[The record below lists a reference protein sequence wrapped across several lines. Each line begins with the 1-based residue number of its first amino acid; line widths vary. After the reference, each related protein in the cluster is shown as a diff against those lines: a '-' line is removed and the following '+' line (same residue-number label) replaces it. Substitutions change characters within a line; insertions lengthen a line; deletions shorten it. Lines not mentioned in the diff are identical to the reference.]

1 MTSCVI
7 GVGNAM
13 RGDDAVGL
21 EVARLLEGSLP
32 KEVSLHVCE
41 GEPVALLELWA
52 GCDRVILVDAMVSG
66 AEPGTV
72 RSFDAATAPLPPE
85 LSGTSTHL
93 LGVGE
98 AIELARTLDR
108 LPGRVDVYAIEAGR
122 LDAGE
127 PLSATVA
134 AAAAVVAASIRE
146 SLRED

>member
-1 MTSCVI
+1 VTTCVI

-32 KEVSLHVCE
+32 PGVPVHVCE
-41 GEPVALLELWA
+41 GEPVALLDLWA
-52 GCDRVILVDAMVSG
+52 GCDRVILVDAMVTG
-66 AEPGTV
+66 AEPGTL
-72 RSFDAATAPLPPE
+72 RSFDAAASPLPPE

-108 LPGRVDVYAIEAGR
+108 LPPRVEVHAIEAGR

-127 PLSATVA
+127 PLSAPVA
-134 AAAAVVAASIRE
+134 AAAAVVATSIRE

>member
-1 MTSCVI
+1 VTSCVI

-32 KEVSLHVCE
+32 AGVALHTCE
-41 GEPVALLELWA
+41 GEPVALLDLWA
-52 GCDRVILVDAMVSG
+52 GCDRVLLVDAMRSG

-72 RSFDAATAPLPPE
+72 RVFDAVVSPLPPE
-85 LSGTSTHL
+85 LAGPSTHL
-93 LGVGE
+93 VGVGE
-98 AIELARTLDR
+98 AIELARALDR
-108 LPGRVDVYAIEAGR
+108 LPERLEVHAIEAGQ

-127 PLSATVA
+127 PLSARVA
-134 AAAAVVAASIRE
+134 AAAAVVASTIRE

>member
-1 MTSCVI
+1 MSTLVV

-21 EVARLLEGSLP
+21 EVARLLEGTLSP
-32 KEVSLHVCE
+32 TVSLRLCE
-41 GEPVALLELWA
+41 GEPVALLDMWT
-52 GCDRVILVDAMVSG
+52 GCERVVLVDAMVSG

-72 RSFDAATAPLPPE
+72 RTFDAVASPLPPE

-108 LPGRVDVYAIEAGR
+108 LPRRIDVFAIEAAR

-127 PLSATVA
+127 PLSAPVA
-134 AAAAVVAASIRE
+134 AAAMVVATSIRE
-146 SLRED
+146 ALREV

>member
-21 EVARLLEGSLP
+21 EVVRLLEGSLSP
-32 KEVSLHVCE
+32 EVAVKTCE
-41 GEPVALLELWA
+41 GEPVALLDLWE
-52 GCDRVILVDAMVSG
+52 GCTRVVLVDAMVSG

-72 RSFDAATAPLPPE
+72 RSFDAVTAALPPE

-98 AIELARTLDR
+98 AIELARTLGR
-108 LPGRVDVYAIEAGR
+108 LPARVDVYAIEAAR
-122 LDAGE
+122 LDAGQS
-127 PLSATVA
+127 LSAPVA
-134 AAAAVVAASIRE
+134 AAAMVVATSIRE
-146 SLRED
+146 ALRED

>member
-1 MTSCVI
+1 MSTLVV

-21 EVARLLEGSLP
+21 EVARLLEGTLP
-32 KEVSLHVCE
+32 PTVSLRICE
-41 GEPVALLELWA
+41 GEPVALLDMWT
-52 GCDRVILVDAMVSG
+52 GCERVVLVDAMVSG

-72 RSFDAATAPLPPE
+72 RTFDAVASPLPPE

-98 AIELARTLDR
+98 AIELARTLGR
-108 LPGRVDVYAIEAGR
+108 LPGRIEVFAIEAAR

-127 PLSATVA
+127 PLSAPVA
-134 AAAAVVAASIRE
+134 AAAMVVATSIRE
-146 SLRED
+146 ALREA